1 MDKSI
6 QKMSRRINYGLI
18 RLYLEGGESVDW
30 IECIQRSID
39 YIEENIEQGLNSE
52 IISSKLYVS
61 SYNFQRMFAIL
72 CNCTV
77 GEYVRNR
84 RLTLAGYELL
94 DNDANILEIA
104 IKYGYETNESFTRA
118 FSRFHGVTP
127 STVRKNK
134 LSLNIFSRISVKSN
148 LSGGKE
154 IMNDFSKR
162 GYVVKETGAVYYT
175 LDMDKT
181 LKWFKE
187 VLGWYGQIESRDENA
202 QGTYGC
208 LNNIPIEIEAL
219 HIAPFTG
226 IHMFKGEYLPIVVG
240 FMLVQGIEQLY
251 SFVKNSG
258 WNQITEVTSEPWGG
272 KTCQVTTI
280 DGSILKFFE
289 V

>member
-1 MDKSI
+1 M
-6 QKMSRRINYGLI
+6 
-18 RLYLEGGESVDW
+18 DW
-30 IECIQRSID
+30 IEWIQRAID
-39 YIEENIEQGLNSE
+39 YIEENIEEELNSE
-52 IISSKLYVS
+52 ILSSKLYVS
-61 SYNFQRMFAIL
+61 TYNFQRMFSIL

-77 GEYVRNR
+77 GEYIRNR

-94 DNDANILEIA
+94 NNDANIIDIA

-127 STVRKNK
+127 SAVKKNK
-134 LSLNIFSRISVKSN
+134 SSLNIFSRISVKSN

-187 VLGWYGQIESRDENA
+187 VLGWYGQIEARDEDGI
-202 QGTYGC
+202 GTYGC
-208 LNNIPIEIEAL
+208 VNNIPIEIEAL

-226 IHMFKGEYLPIVVG
+226 IHMFKGDPLPILTA

-251 SFVKNSG
+251 SFVKKSG
-258 WNQITEVTSEPWGG
+258 WNQITEVITEPWGS
-272 KTCQVTTI
+272 KTCQVKTI